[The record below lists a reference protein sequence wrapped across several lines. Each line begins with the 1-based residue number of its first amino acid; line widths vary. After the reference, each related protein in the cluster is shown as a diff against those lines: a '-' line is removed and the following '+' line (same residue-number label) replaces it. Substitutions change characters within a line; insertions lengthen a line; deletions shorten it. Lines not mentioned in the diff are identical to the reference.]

1 MVKKTYITPQT
12 LIEVA
17 ECEMLI
23 AASML
28 DINNGDSQSITVTD
42 DEYEGEFSVKEYSF
56 GDDFR

>member
-23 AASML
+23 AASMFNISS
-28 DINNGDSQSITVTD
+28 DTQSITPTD
-42 DEYEGEFSVKEYSF
+42 DEYNDEFSAKEYSF
-56 GDDFR
+56 GDDF

>member
-23 AASML
+23 AASMF
-28 DINNGDSQSITVTD
+28 DISSDTQSITPTD
-42 DEYEGEFSVKEYSF
+42 DEYDGEFSTKEYSF
-56 GDDFR
+56 GDDF

>member
-23 AASML
+23 AASMF
-28 DINNGDSQSITVTD
+28 DISSDTQSITPTD
-42 DEYEGEFSVKEYSF
+42 DEYDDEFSAKEYSF
-56 GDDFR
+56 GDDF

>member
-23 AASML
+23 AASMF
-28 DINNGDSQSITVTD
+28 DISSDTQSITPTD
-42 DEYEGEFSVKEYSF
+42 DEYNEEFSAKEYTF
-56 GDDFR
+56 GDDF

>member
-23 AASML
+23 AASKF
-28 DINNGDSQSITVTD
+28 DISSDTQSITPTD
-42 DEYEGEFSVKEYSF
+42 DEYDDEFSAKEYSF
-56 GDDFR
+56 GDDF

>member
-23 AASML
+23 AASKF
-28 DINNGDSQSITVTD
+28 DISSDTQSITPTD
-42 DEYEGEFSVKEYSF
+42 DEYNDEFSAKEYSF
-56 GDDFR
+56 GDDF

>member
-23 AASML
+23 AASMF
-28 DINNGDSQSITVTD
+28 DISSDTQSITPTD
-42 DEYEGEFSVKEYSF
+42 DEYNEEFSAKEYSF
-56 GDDFR
+56 GDDF